1 MAQGTLQSKQAIA
14 RLVELDRL
22 RVWSVVITIFGD
34 SVVDRGGVVAS
45 STLAAVIS
53 EMGIKPEA
61 FRVAMSRL
69 TKDGWVER
77 SKQGRSSFYQL
88 SAKGSAVFGPATKRI
103 YAKEAGSADYWRLV
117 VVQGAIE
124 NAPADAV
131 VLGGRVYLTQSKKGV
146 VDGLVMSGIVD
157 VLPDW
162 AKMRIG
168 PKKINE
174 GYCELLSVLRKVS
187 TKGATSLEAAAL
199 RCLIVH
205 QWRRLVL
212 RHGDLPRSFFPS
224 DWQGEACRALVQKL
238 LAELAPAANTWFTS
252 EIP

>member
-1 MAQGTLQSKQAIA
+1 MTQGTLQSKQAIT

-34 SVVDRGGVVAS
+34 AVMDRGGVVAS
-45 STLAAVIS
+45 TTLAAVIS

-77 SKQGRSSFYQL
+77 TKQGRLSFYQL
-88 SAKGSAVFGPATKRI
+88 SKKGADVFDPATKRI
-103 YAKEAGSADYWRLV
+103 YAKQAGSAQGWRLV

-124 NAPADAV
+124 DAPEDAV
-131 VLGGRVYLTQSKKGV
+131 VLGGRAYLTQSKDDAL
-146 VDGLVMSGIVD
+146 DGLVMSGRIEA
-157 VLPDW
+157 LPEW
-162 AKMRIG
+162 AKARIG
-168 PKKINE
+168 PAEIGD
-174 GYCELLSVLRKVS
+174 GYKDLLAVLQDVSVH
-187 TKGATSLEAAAL
+187 GATPLESAVL

-212 RHGDLPRSFFPS
+212 RHGDLPLTFFPK
-224 DWQGEACRALVQKL
+224 DWQGEACRARVHQL
-238 LAELAPAANTWFTS
+238 LADLAPTANAWFDS
-252 EIP
+252 EIL

>member
-1 MAQGTLQSKQAIA
+1 MTQRTLQSKQAIA

-34 SVVDRGGVVAS
+34 AVVDRGGVVAS

-77 SKQGRSSFYQL
+77 SKQGRLSFYQL
-88 SAKGSAVFGPATKRI
+88 SQKGAAVFGPASDRI
-103 YAKEAGSADYWRLV
+103 YAKSAGSADGWRLV

-124 NAPADAV
+124 DAPEDAV
-131 VLGGRVYLTQSKKGV
+131 VLGGRTYLTRSTEEIA
-146 VDGLVMSGIVD
+146 DGLVMSGSID

-162 AKMRIG
+162 VKARIG
-168 PKKINE
+168 PEDIND
-174 GYCELLSVLRKVS
+174 GYRDLYAVLQDVVVD
-187 TKGATSLEAAAL
+187 GAAPLEVATL

-212 RHGDLPRSFFPS
+212 RHGDLPSSFFPKE
-224 DWQGEACRALVQKL
+224 WQGEACRSLVQQL
-238 LAELAPAANTWFTS
+238 LADLAPAANAWFDS
-252 EIP
+252 EIL